1 MAYEAAHSP
10 EHFHALI
17 SGENPSLVYFF
28 SSDCP
33 PCKSLSPR
41 IEELMNR
48 YPALVWTKI
57 DPAVFPQIAAQNM
70 VFTVPIVLIFRRG
83 KEIYKSSRFVDLDKI
98 EQILTAPEA

>member
-28 SSDCP
+28 P